1 MAARPGPPPFA
12 ENTRES
18 SPETRW
24 QYTGSMVPLDCM
36 PRPANALWKFVIC
49 VRRRAQLGQRS
60 RVSTGVLEGRRSS
73 AGAGGA
79 AFLCVSCAVPPV
91 GDLHWNR
98 PSRPVLGPVRA
109 RLCNSPPGALN
120 FLQGA
125 CCIRYGARTVCT
137 SIHGG
142 SNRAGFSQLDPL
154 GPALSPLGV
163 VVVTAT
169 SPQ

>member
-36 PRPANALWKFVIC
+36 PRPANARWKFVIC

-60 RVSTGVLEGRRSS
+60 RVSTGVLEGLRSS

-79 AFLCVSCAVPPV
+79 AFLCVSYAVPPV
-91 GDLHWNR
+91 GDLRWEPPQPPR
-98 PSRPVLGPVRA
+98 PR
-109 RLCNSPPGALN
+109 PGACQAVQFAPGCPQLPTRCLLYPVWSEDCLYLN
-120 FLQGA
+120 SRRLQSGR
-125 CCIRYGARTVCT
+125 I
-137 SIHGG
+137 
-142 SNRAGFSQLDPL
+142 Q
-154 GPALSPLGV
+154 PA
-163 VVVTAT
+163 
-169 SPQ
+169 